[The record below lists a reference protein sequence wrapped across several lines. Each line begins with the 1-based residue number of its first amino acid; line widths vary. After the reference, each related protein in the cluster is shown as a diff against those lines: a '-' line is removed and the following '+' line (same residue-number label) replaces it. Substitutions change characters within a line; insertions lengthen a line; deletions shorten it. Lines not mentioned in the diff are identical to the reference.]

1 MPRWGHS
8 QNVGL
13 KPFILGMPPPCR
25 FILYINTSCGKI
37 ETKKNQQI
45 QQIQSI
51 YIYLYSTHST
61 IKICKYSPM
70 WASHLCESSHLHTLH
85 IKEETW
91 LYDKQRL
98 IFKLCDL
105 HMFRITITFA
115 LCFILG

>member
-13 KPFILGMPPPCR
+13 KPFILGMPPPCG
-25 FILYINTSCGKI
+25 FILYINTSCGKF
-37 ETKKNQQI
+37 ETKKIQQI

-51 YIYLYSTHST
+51 YIFY
-61 IKICKYSPM
+61 IQ
-70 WASHLCESSHLHTLH
+70 H
-85 IKEETW
+85 IQPSKFVNILQCGQATFV
-91 LYDKQRL
+91 KVL
-98 IFKLCDL
+98 IYIHCTSKKKLRDMTKLCDL